1 MAKEIGFEDSP
12 FDMERFKTSYNANL
26 ANGLGNLVS
35 RVMKMSETYLSA
47 PISMKPIDFPEDFV
61 EQMEGFDIK
70 KACDIIWREIALC
83 DAHIQETKPFSL
95 IKTDEEK
102 AKGIIKELVEKLHKI
117 AFLVYPILPQTSDKI
132 MKLIKMNKS
141 PAEPLFLRK

>member
-1 MAKEIGFEDSP
+1 MSKTLGNIIDPEKVVGEYSIEALRFFLAKEIGFEDSP

-70 KACDIIWREIALC
+70 KRERPERNKHCDCR
-83 DAHIQETKPFSL
+83 
-95 IKTDEEK
+95 
-102 AKGIIKELVEKLHKI
+102 KI
-117 AFLVYPILPQTSDKI
+117 HGS
-132 MKLIKMNKS
+132 
-141 PAEPLFLRK
+141 